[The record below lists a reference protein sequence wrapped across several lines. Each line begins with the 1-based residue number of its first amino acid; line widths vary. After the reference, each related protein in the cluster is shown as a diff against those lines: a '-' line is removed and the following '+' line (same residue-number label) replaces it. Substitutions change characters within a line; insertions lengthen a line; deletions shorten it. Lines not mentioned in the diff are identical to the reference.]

1 MKYNLEINYKQNKH
15 TKKSMM
21 NVFCFLFVILIGL
34 TITSESVF
42 AQTEK
47 DPEIMFNLAKEYF
60 VNGEYKQAITIYD
73 EILEID
79 PNNISTLKMK
89 GIAQGNLDEHS
100 SSLKQFF
107 KVLQHKPNDII
118 SLTGMGVGFGNL
130 GEYQESISYFE
141 KASIEKPDSVV
152 INNYKDFINSVIS
165 KYPYTPTEKPEQT
178 KPIQITSIPEWVR
191 PIAKW
196 WSEGN
201 IEDSEFNSALR
212 YLIEN
217 KIIQIPPVDTLN
229 QSNENI
235 PDWVKNNA
243 GWWADKQIDDSAFV
257 SGIQY
262 LIENGSIT
270 ITIENKLQK
279 SQEELD
285 HEFYLFEKYLRDIS
299 SNISKEKRYIE
310 YPNPSQDVIKKFLR
324 DYVRWNYEEEVKNAS
339 GKFPDPTYEV
349 ENGIYVINYKVH
361 INDQPTGLPLD
372 HVSTLS
378 NSFEFWENQK
388 LSTDNQSAKIE
399 FEITKLKHEA
409 NVWVTWTVRE
419 LCSEELQKEQ
429 QRLGQEPCKPNEI
442 LGHAHLGKG
451 VVEITL
457 GDYNCDGSFQLYD
470 VNSVETIMTHELGHS
485 IGLTHV
491 SEQNNIMY
499 PSFTPSYAYCLL
511 S

>member
-15 TKKSMM
+15 TKISMM
-21 NVFCFLFVILIGL
+21 NIFCFFLVVLISI

-73 EILEID
+73 EILEIA

-89 GIAQGNLDEHS
+89 GIVQSNLDEHP

-152 INNYKDFINSVIS
+152 INNYKDFINNVIS
-165 KYPYTPTEKPEQT
+165 KYPYTATEKPEQT
-178 KPIQITSIPEWVR
+178 KPVQIISIPDWVR

-201 IEDSEFNSALR
+201 VEDSEFNSALM

-217 KIIQIPPVDTLN
+217 KIIQIPPVDTLS
-229 QSNENI
+229 QSNEKI
-235 PDWVKNNA
+235 PEWLKINA
-243 GWWADKQIDDSAFV
+243 GWWADKQLDDKEFV
-257 SGIQY
+257 AGIQY
-262 LIENGSIT
+262 LIEKGI
-270 ITIENKLQK
+270 IQIKIETQPEK
-279 SQEELD
+279 SQKELD

-299 SNISKEKRYIE
+299 YNISKEKRYIE

-324 DYVRWNYEEEVKNAS
+324 DYIKWNFEEEVKKAS
-339 GKFPDPTYEV
+339 SKFPDPTYQIDDGV
-349 ENGIYVINYKVH
+349 YTINYKVF
-361 INDQPTGLPLD
+361 INDQPTGLPLN
-372 HVSTLS
+372 HVSTLE
-378 NSFEFWENQK
+378 NSFSFWEKQE
-388 LSTDNQSAKIE
+388 LTTDNQNAKIK
-399 FEITKLKHEA
+399 FTITNLKHEA
-409 NVWVTWTVRE
+409 NVWITWVVRDI
-419 LCSEELQKEQ
+419 
-429 QRLGQEPCKPNEI
+429 GDGV
-442 LGHAHLGKG
+442 LGHAHIGKG
-451 VVEITL
+451 VVEVTL
-457 GDYNCDGSFQLYD
+457 GDYNCDGSFQLYN

-485 IGLTHV
+485 IGLKHV
-491 SEQNNIMY
+491 SEKSNIMY